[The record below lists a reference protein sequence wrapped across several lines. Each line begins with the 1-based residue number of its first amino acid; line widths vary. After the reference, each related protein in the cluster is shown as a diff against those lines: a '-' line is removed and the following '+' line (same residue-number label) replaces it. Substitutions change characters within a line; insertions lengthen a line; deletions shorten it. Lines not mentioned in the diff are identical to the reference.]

1 MEKMFKSKLNGTS
14 QMLLHWVQEVRKAVK
29 KEDEIAAISAARDAL
44 NMASWVITYAAAIKA
59 LKYEKRK
66 EQE

>member
-44 NMASWVITYAAAIKA
+44 NMASWVITYAAALKT

-66 EQE
+66 EQK